1 MGRRYW
7 MIKGITLQNFM
18 SYENAYV
25 PFEPG
30 LNLICGPNGAGKSS
44 ILLAVSVV
52 LGQTYTERAKRL
64 SDLIRR
70 GTDQARVS
78 LLIDNLPRDGRR
90 PFPQY
95 HVDTVA
101 ISRILK
107 KSGDYPYEL
116 QGKPISKNTVTDVF
130 TRFGLNP
137 DNLLIIMHQL
147 MVVRFGS
154 ISPIEKLQ
162 MLEEAVGFQSYRRDV
177 VDAHQRLRKVVSEEE
192 SLASVLESTKDT
204 YEYWKRE
211 YEKYLR
217 KRELESKLRELQSEL
232 LWAKIEKREN
242 TLLKLKSKIESRK
255 KTIESTD
262 NKLGK
267 ARESAD
273 KRQAKFEDLRKKI
286 LQLDDLKLEA
296 AKNEICH
303 RMNSTWAQQILEEIR
318 KQINEIAEKLDKI
331 SRLNPKEDISYNDFA
346 GYFGEQADRLEE
358 KKSENEKLL
367 EKSLKEMSRA
377 QEELLSLNSQ
387 LSELSSQLETDLSK
401 LIDARVEVEVLSF
414 KKTILTEELND
425 LEVQRRMAE
434 EEITPLIAEAKK
446 FGPRIATVRKIFD
459 IMMNISTMEEQLKPL
474 AQISEDVEKM
484 YSSYTNIL
492 QDLKEKAEMVAKN
505 REEILLEL
513 GKRLE
518 TWRDIVNGFL
528 DELNTRYNSIL
539 AEVGA
544 KGIVRLVE
552 AKDIEK
558 AGVEL
563 LVGFKGSKP
572 TPLDSLTQSGGE
584 RSVALVAF
592 LLALQ
597 QYITSPF
604 RAIDEFDVHMDPKNR
619 EVISNLIVSSSQKM
633 KGEQY
638 VAITPGQIAPDENVH
653 VIIVQNIS
661 GSSVV
666 SELK

>member
-1 MGRRYW
+1 

-177 VDAHQRLRKVVSEEE
+177 VDAHQRLRKVISEEE

-267 ARESAD
+267 ARESAG
-273 KRQAKFEDLRKKI
+273 KRQAKFEGLRKKT
-286 LQLDDLKLEA
+286 LQLNDLRLEA
-296 AKNEICH
+296 ARNEIYH
-303 RMNSTWAQQILEEIR
+303 RMNSTWAQQILEESR
-318 KQINEIAEKLDKI
+318 KQINEIEEKLSEI
-331 SRLNPKEDISYNDFA
+331 SSLNMKEDTAYEDF
-346 GYFGEQADRLEE
+346 GRHLREQAERFEE

-367 EKSLKEMSRA
+367 EKSLKEMRMA
-377 QEELLSLNSQ
+377 QEEIVSLDGQISELNSR
-387 LSELSSQLETDLSK
+387 LEPDLSK
-401 LIDARVEVEVLSF
+401 LIDARVELEVLAF
-414 KKTILTEELND
+414 KKKLLTEELND
-425 LEVQRRMAE
+425 LEVQRRMSE
-434 EEITPLIAEAKK
+434 EEIGPLIIEAKK
-446 FGPRIATVRKIFD
+446 LGPRITTVRKIFD
-459 IMMNISTMEEQLKPL
+459 IMMNISATEEQLKPL
-474 AQISEDVEKM
+474 AQVSEDVEKM
-484 YSSYTNIL
+484 YSSYANIL
-492 QDLKEKAEMVAKN
+492 NDLKEKAETVAKN
-505 REEILLEL
+505 REEVLLEL
-513 GKRLE
+513 SKRLA
-518 TWRDIVNGFL
+518 TWSESVKHFL

-539 AEVGA
+539 GEVGA

-558 AGVEL
+558 AGIEL
-563 LVGFKGSKP
+563 LVGFRGSKP

-584 RSVALVAF
+584 RSVALMAF

-619 EVISNLIVSSSQKM
+619 EVISSLIVSSSKKM
-633 KGEQY
+633 EGEQY
-638 VAITPGQIAPDENVH
+638 VAITPGQIAPDENAH
-653 VIIVQNIS
+653 VIIVQNVS

>member
-1 MGRRYW
+1 

-18 SYENAYV
+18 SYENAYI
-25 PFEPG
+25 PFERG

-78 LLIDNLPRDGRR
+78 LLIDNSPRDGRR

-95 HVDTVA
+95 HTDTVS

-107 KSGDYPYEL
+107 KTGDYPYEL
-116 QGKPISKNTVTDVF
+116 QGKPTSKSTITEVF

-147 MVVRFGS
+147 MVGKFGS

-177 VDAHQRLRKVVSEEE
+177 MDAHQRLEKVVSEEE
-192 SLASVLESTKDT
+192 SLASVLESTKET
-204 YEYWKRE
+204 YDYWKRE

-217 KRELESKLRELQSEL
+217 KRELESKLKESQREL

-242 TLLKLKSKIESRK
+242 ALLKLESRIESRK
-255 KTIESTD
+255 KAVESID
-262 NKLGK
+262 NKFGK
-267 ARESAD
+267 ARESVD
-273 KRQAKFEDLRKKI
+273 KRQTKFEDLRKKI
-286 LQLDDLKLEA
+286 LQLEDLRLEA
-296 AKNEICH
+296 ARNEVCH
-303 RMNSTWAQQILEEIR
+303 RMNSTWARQIVEGSQ
-318 KQINEIAEKLDKI
+318 KQIDEIEERLDKI
-331 SRLNPKEDISYNDFA
+331 SRSNPKEDVGYNDFA
-346 GYFGEQADRLEE
+346 RYFREQTDRLEE
-358 KKSENEKLL
+358 KRSENEKLL
-367 EKSLKEMSRA
+367 EKSLKEMSSA
-377 QEELLSLNSQ
+377 QEELLSLNRQ
-387 LSELSSQLETDLSK
+387 ISEFNSQLETDLSK
-401 LIDARVEVEVLSF
+401 LIHARVEVEVLLF
-414 KKTILTEELND
+414 KKTLLIEELKD

-434 EEITPLIAEAKK
+434 EEISPLIVEAKK
-446 FGPRIATVRKIFD
+446 YGPRIATVRKIFD
-459 IMMNISTMEEQLKPL
+459 IMVNISTIEEQLKPL
-474 AQISEDVEKM
+474 AQISEEVEKM

-492 QDLKEKAEMVAKN
+492 QDLKEKAETVAKN

-513 GKRLE
+513 SKRLE
-518 TWRDIVNGFL
+518 TWRDIVNNFL
-528 DELNTRYNSIL
+528 EELDTRYNSIL
-539 AEVGA
+539 VEVGA

-552 AKDIEK
+552 AKEIER

-619 EVISNLIVSSSQKM
+619 EAISSLIVSSSKKM

-638 VAITPGQIAPDENVH
+638 VAITPGQVSPDENAH
-653 VIIVQNIS
+653 VIVVQNIS
-661 GSSVV
+661 GSSIV

>member
-1 MGRRYW
+1 
-7 MIKGITLQNFM
+7 MIRGITLQNFM
-18 SYENAYV
+18 SYENAYI

-70 GTDQARVS
+70 GTDQARIS
-78 LLIDNLPRDGRR
+78 LLIDNSPRDGRR

-95 HVDTVA
+95 HTDTVA

-116 QGKPISKNTVTDVF
+116 QGKPISKNTVTEVF

-147 MVVRFGS
+147 MVGKFGS

-177 VDAHQRLRKVVSEEE
+177 IDAHQRLKKVVSEEE
-192 SLASVLESTKDT
+192 SLASVLESTKET

-217 KRELESKLRELQSEL
+217 KRELESKLRELQREL

-242 TLLKLKSKIESRK
+242 ALLKLESKIESRK
-255 KTIESTD
+255 KAIESI
-262 NKLGK
+262 NSKLGK
-267 ARESAD
+267 ARESVD
-273 KRQAKFEDLRKKI
+273 KRQAKFEDLKKKI
-286 LQLDDLKLEA
+286 LHLDDVRLEVA
-296 AKNEICH
+296 RNEICH
-303 RMNSTWAQQILEEIR
+303 KMNSTWAQQALEESR
-318 KQINEIAEKLDKI
+318 KQIHDIEENLTKI
-331 SRLNPKEDISYNDFA
+331 SHLNPKEEFRSYLK
-346 GYFGEQADRLEE
+346 EQANQFED
-358 KKSENEKLL
+358 KKNESEKLL
-367 EKSLKEMSRA
+367 EKSLKDMHRA
-377 QEELLSLNSQ
+377 QEELLSLNRQ
-387 LSELSSQLETDLSK
+387 ISESNSQLETDLSR
-401 LIDARVEVEVLSF
+401 LIDARVELEVLSF
-414 KKTILTEELND
+414 KKTLLTEELND

-434 EEITPLIAEAKK
+434 EEVAPLIVEAEK
-446 FGPRIATVRKIFD
+446 FGARIATVRKIFD
-459 IMMNISTMEEQLKPL
+459 IMVNISATEEQLKPL
-474 AQISEDVEKM
+474 AQISEEVEKM

-492 QDLKEKAEMVAKN
+492 HDLKEKAETVAKN

-513 GKRLE
+513 SKRLE
-518 TWRDIVNGFL
+518 TWRDIVNNFL

-552 AKDIEK
+552 AKEIEK

-572 TPLDSLTQSGGE
+572 SPLDSLTQSGGE
-584 RSVALVAF
+584 RSVALVGF

-597 QYITSPF
+597 QYIASPF

-619 EVISNLIVSSSQKM
+619 EVISSLIVSSSKKM

-638 VAITPGQIAPDENVH
+638 IAITPGQISPDENVH
-653 VIIVQNIS
+653 VIIVQNVS

>member
-1 MGRRYW
+1 
-7 MIKGITLQNFM
+7 MIRGITLQNFM

-25 PFEPG
+25 PFERG
-30 LNLICGPNGAGKSS
+30 LNLVCGPNGAGKSS

-70 GTDQARVS
+70 GTDQARIS
-78 LLIDNLPRDGRR
+78 LLIDNSPRDGRR

-95 HVDTVA
+95 RTDTVA
-101 ISRILK
+101 ISRTLK
-107 KSGDYPYEL
+107 KNGDYPYDL
-116 QGKPISKNTVTDVF
+116 QGKPISKTTVTEVF
-130 TRFGLNP
+130 TKFGLNP

-147 MVVRFGS
+147 MVGKFGS

-162 MLEEAVGFQSYRRDV
+162 MLEEAVGFQSYRKDV
-177 VDAHQRLRKVVSEEE
+177 MDAHQRLKKTVGEEE
-192 SLASVLESTKDT
+192 SLASVLESTKET
-204 YEYWKRE
+204 YDYWKRE

-217 KRELESKLRELQSEL
+217 KKELESKLRELQGEL

-242 TLLKLKSKIESRK
+242 ALLKLKSKIESRK
-255 KTIESTD
+255 KTIESIN
-262 NKLGK
+262 NKFGK

-286 LQLDDLKLEA
+286 LQLDDLKLEVA
-296 AKNEICH
+296 RNETRH
-303 RMNSTWAQQILEEIR
+303 SMNSTWAQQMLEETR
-318 KQINEIAEKLDKI
+318 KQIDEGKEKLSKI
-331 SRLNPKEDISYNDFA
+331 SRLNPKGDIHDDFER
-346 GYFGEQADRLEE
+346 YFQEQATRLEQ
-358 KKSENEKLL
+358 KKIEYEELL
-367 EKSLKEMSRA
+367 EKSLKETSKA
-377 QEELLSLNSQ
+377 QSELLSLNRQ
-387 LSELSSQLETDLSK
+387 ISELDSQFEVELSK
-401 LIDARVEVEVLSF
+401 LIDARVELEVLSF
-414 KKTILTEELND
+414 KKTLLTEELND

-434 EEITPLIAEAKK
+434 EEITPLIVEAKK

-459 IMMNISTMEEQLKPL
+459 IMINISAIEEQLKPL
-474 AQISEDVEKM
+474 ALVSEDVEKM

-492 QDLKEKAEMVAKN
+492 HDLKEKAETVARN

-513 GKRLE
+513 NKRLE
-518 TWRDIVNGFL
+518 TWREIIDRFL

-539 AEVGA
+539 GEVSA

-558 AGVEL
+558 AGIEL

-572 TPLDSLTQSGGE
+572 SPLDSLTQSGGE
-584 RSVALVAF
+584 RSVALMAF

-619 EVISNLIVSSSQKM
+619 EVISSLIVSSSRRM
-633 KGEQY
+633 EGEQY
-638 VAITPGQIAPDENVH
+638 VAITPGQVAPDENVH
-653 VIIVQNIS
+653 VIIVQNIN